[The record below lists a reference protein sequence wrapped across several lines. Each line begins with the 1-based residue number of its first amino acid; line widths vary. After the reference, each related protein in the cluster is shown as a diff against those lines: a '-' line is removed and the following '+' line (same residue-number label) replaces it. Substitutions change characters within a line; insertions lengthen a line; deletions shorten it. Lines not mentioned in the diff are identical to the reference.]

1 MRLFAMFMAFFLM
14 PLLVLLFAGHVWAEQ
29 NIVRNAEN
37 SYLSIL
43 ENVSARLDQDI
54 ESLNDVVSL
63 MASDSLLSRL
73 AYASGDSVDYSHI
86 DLSKLQDYKTQIAIY
101 CLNNRL
107 YGDAA
112 VCIPGKNFVISSR
125 GIWRLDWFMNVEM
138 NIDGVDNEQFLQY
151 LGQPTML
158 YGQEVTIF
166 DARRTGMI
174 CFRPALYNSRNE
186 ALLSVVF
193 FIDSN
198 VLNEYLADL
207 SLFPGT
213 YVLLQDAAGQE
224 ISASGSEDFSG
235 YTGGHTYRDANGS
248 PYRVMTYTSRQQG
261 WQYTVFLPEE
271 SLYSEVRAFQLVLYA
286 VFGIMLALGTLLSF
300 ELSRINYR
308 PFEELFRMLNIHRTS
323 FLTSD
328 EEIRRATGRLERI
341 LDERNILDQRLKA
354 NRTALRSAALIQLLE
369 DSAHASMLSESG
381 VLSTLRLPMPHAR
394 FAVAMLI
401 RACNLDE
408 ETDFTGDG
416 IACYCVRLRNTVAF
430 VVNYEDDATFDAFL
444 EQLAQEFQM
453 AVCASSTIFHAL
465 SDLPCAYAEAEKARG
480 QVPVSPEEIAVYR
493 YARGLDAEKAMRI
506 SADGERR
513 LAAALRAGD
522 AGEAWDEISAL
533 MNAAE
538 PSKAT
543 LSTIRKLVNAV
554 EVLVLKTDEGNG
566 LARAVSALPEPANQ
580 PDELLH
586 YLRTM
591 LDLAAEYHAAWNER
605 RQSERLEQIISF
617 IEAHLRDPQLN
628 LSMVAEAFGMTSTYF
643 SRYFKDHLHMGYLEF
658 VNRRRIELARE
669 ILNSGNCTVHEAAI
683 AVGFASDATFRRLY
697 KKYYGTT
704 PVEALAGVQKP
715 KY

>member
-1 MRLFAMFMAFFLM
+1 MFMVFFLV
-14 PLLVLLFAGHVWAEQ
+14 PLLVLLLAGRIWAEQ

-37 SYLSIL
+37 SYLSIM

-63 MASDSLLSRL
+63 MASDSLLRRL
-73 AYASGDSVDYSHI
+73 AYTAGDSVDYSNI
-86 DLSKLQDYKTQIAIY
+86 DLGKIQDYKTQIAFY
-101 CLNNRL
+101 CLNSRL
-107 YGDAA
+107 YAEAA

-125 GIWRLDWFMNVEM
+125 GLWRLDWFMNVEM
-138 NIDGVDNEQFLQY
+138 NISGMDQVQFLQS
-151 LGQPTML
+151 LSQPTML
-158 YGQEVTIF
+158 YEREVTIF
-166 DARRTGMI
+166 DAHRTGMI
-174 CFRPALYNSRNE
+174 CFCPALYNSRNE

-193 FIDSN
+193 FIDST

-213 YVLLQDAAGQE
+213 YVLLQDASGTK

-235 YTGGHTYRDANGS
+235 YTGGSTYRDAKGS
-248 PYRVMTYTSRQQG
+248 RYRVMTYTSKLQD

-271 SLYSEVRAFQLVLYA
+271 SLYSEVRTFQVVLYA

-328 EEIRRATGRLERI
+328 EEIRRATGTLGRI
-341 LDERNILDQRLKA
+341 LDERNSLDQRLKA

-369 DSAHASMLSESG
+369 DAAQAATLSESG
-381 VLSTLRLPMPHAR
+381 VLDTLRLPMPHAH

-401 RACNLDE
+401 RACNLEE

-416 IACYCVRLRNTVAF
+416 IACYCVRLRDTVAF
-430 VVNYEDDATFDAFL
+430 VVNYDDDATFDALL

-453 AVCASSTIFHAL
+453 AVCASSTMFSTI
-465 SDLPCAYAEAEKARG
+465 DGLPRACAEAEKARC
-480 QVPVSPEEIAVYR
+480 QIPVSPEEIAVYR
-493 YARGLDAEKAMRI
+493 YAQGVDADKAMRI
-506 SADGERR
+506 SAEGERR

-522 AGEAWDEISAL
+522 AGEAWDEISVL

-538 PSKAT
+538 PSKMT
-543 LSTIRKLVNAV
+543 LAAIRKLVNTV
-554 EVLVLKTDEGNG
+554 EILILKTDEGDE
-566 LARAVSALPEPANQ
+566 LAHAVSALPEPANQ
-580 PDELLH
+580 PDEMLQ

-591 LDLAAEYHAAWNER
+591 LDLAAEYHTAWNER
-605 RQSERLEQIISF
+605 RQSERLDQIVSF

-628 LSMVAEAFGMTSTYF
+628 LSMVAEAFDMTSTYF

-669 ILNSGNCTVHEAAI
+669 ILAAGNCTVHEAAV

-704 PVEALAGVQKP
+704 PAETLTGSQKP
-715 KY
+715 KS